1 MEVETAKMGAAG
13 AHKMAANGEG
23 TRMDN
28 TEEDVGMV
36 DLEKKS

>member
-1 MEVETAKMGAAG
+1 MEVETVKMVVVG
-13 AHKMAANGEG
+13 AHKMAVNGED